1 MITHLRGR
9 LVDKAPT
16 RAVVEAGGVGYELAV
31 SLATYGQLPAVGAE
45 VLLLTH
51 HHVREDR
58 QDLFGFV
65 EEAEREMF
73 RLLIGVSGIGPVL
86 AQTVLSGMA
95 VRDLQEAIFYD
106 RVKELTGIKGIG
118 RKTAERMVIELKDR
132 VSLGGAGAS
141 SPGVPSSPRA
151 VEEAV
156 LALSALG
163 IASLAA
169 RQAVQ
174 RVVEKEGAELSVQQ
188 LIKRALQER

>member
-1 MITHLRGR
+1 MITHVRGK
-9 LVDKAPT
+9 LEHKAPT
-16 RAVVEAGGVGYELAV
+16 RVVVEVGGIGYELAIY
-31 SLATYGQLPAVGAE
+31 LATFGQLPEAGAE
-45 VLLLTH
+45 VQLLTH
-51 HHVREDR
+51 HHIREDR
-58 QDLFGFV
+58 QDLFGF
-65 EEAEREMF
+65 ADERERELF

-95 VRDLQEAIFYD
+95 VRDLQEAIFYE

-118 RKTAERMVIELKDR
+118 KKTAERMIIELKDK
-132 VSLGGAGAS
+132 VELGSGAAAAAGA
-141 SPGVPSSPRA
+141 PGASRA

-174 RVVEKEGAELSVQQ
+174 RVVEKEGTELTTQQ

>member
-1 MITHLRGR
+1 MITYVRGR
-9 LVDKAPT
+9 LVQKAPT
-16 RAVVEAGGVGYELAV
+16 RAVVEVGGIGYELAI
-31 SLATYGQLPAVGAE
+31 SLATYGQLPETEAE

-95 VRDLQEAIFYD
+95 VRDLQETIFHE
-106 RVKELTGIKGIG
+106 RVRELTGIKGIG
-118 RKTAERMVIELKDR
+118 KKTAERMIIELKDK
-132 VSLGGAGAS
+132 VQPGGAAPAPGA
-141 SPGVPSSPRA
+141 PATPRA

-156 LALSALG
+156 LALTALG

-188 LIKRALQER
+188 LIRRALQER

>member
-1 MITHLRGR
+1 MITYVRGQ
-9 LVDKAPT
+9 LVEKAPT
-16 RAVVEAGGVGYELAV
+16 RAVVEAGGIGYELAI
-31 SLATYGQLPAVGAE
+31 SLATYGQLPALGAQ
-45 VLLLTH
+45 VQLLTH

-58 QDLFGFV
+58 QDLFGFA

-73 RLLIGVSGIGPVL
+73 RMLIGVSGIGPVL

-95 VRDLQEAIFYD
+95 VRDLQEAIFHE
-106 RVKELTGIKGIG
+106 RVRELTGIKGIG
-118 RKTAERMVIELKDR
+118 KKTAERVIIELKDR
-132 VSLGGAGAS
+132 VQLGAAVS
-141 SPGVPSSPRA
+141 APGVAAPPRA
-151 VEEAV
+151 IEEAV

-174 RVVEKEGAELSVQQ
+174 RVVEKEGTELSVQQ

>member
-1 MITHLRGR
+1 LTH
-9 LVDKAPT
+9 KAPT
-16 RAVVEAGGVGYELAV
+16 RVVVEVGGIGYELAI
-31 SLATYGQLPAVGAE
+31 SLATYGQLPETGVE

-73 RLLIGVSGIGPVL
+73 RLLIGVSGIGPIL

-95 VRDLQEAIFYD
+95 VRDLQEAILYD

-132 VSLGGAGAS
+132 VEMGSAPAAVPGAPGA
-141 SPGVPSSPRA
+141 PRA
-151 VEEAV
+151 VDEAV

-163 IASLAA
+163 VSSLAA

-174 RVVEKEGAELSVQQ
+174 RVVEREGAALSVQQ

>member
-1 MITHLRGR
+1 MITYVRGR
-9 LVDKAPT
+9 LVQKAPT
-16 RAVVEAGGVGYELAV
+16 RAVVEAGGIGYEVAI
-31 SLATYGQLPAVGAE
+31 SLATYGQLPETGAE

-73 RLLIGVSGIGPVL
+73 RLLIGVSGIGPIL

-95 VRDLQEAIFYD
+95 VRDLQEAIFHE
-106 RVKELTGIKGIG
+106 RVRELTGIKGIG
-118 RKTAERMVIELKDR
+118 RKTAERMIIELKDK
-132 VSLGGAGAS
+132 VQPGGAAAAPGA
-141 SPGVPSSPRA
+141 PAPPRA

-156 LALSALG
+156 LALTALG

-174 RVVEKEGAELSVQQ
+174 RVIEKEGTELSVQQ

>member
-1 MITHLRGR
+1 MITYVRGR
-9 LVDKAPT
+9 LVHKAPT
-16 RAVVEAGGVGYELAV
+16 RAVVEAGGIGYELAI
-31 SLATYGQLPAVGAE
+31 SLATYGQLPESGAE

-95 VRDLQEAIFYD
+95 VSDLQEAIFHE
-106 RVKELTGIKGIG
+106 RVRELTGIKGIG
-118 RKTAERMVIELKDR
+118 KKTAERMIIELKDK
-132 VSLGGAGAS
+132 VQPGAMAAAPGA
-141 SPGVPSSPRA
+141 PAAPRA

-156 LALSALG
+156 LALTALG

-174 RVVEKEGAELSVQQ
+174 RVVEKAGTELSVPQ

>member
-1 MITHLRGR
+1 MITHVRGR

-16 RAVVEAGGVGYELAV
+16 RAVVEVGGIGYELAI
-31 SLATYGQLPAVGAE
+31 SLATYGHLPEAGAE
-45 VLLLTH
+45 VQLLTH
-51 HHVREDR
+51 HHIREDR
-58 QDLFGFV
+58 QDLFGFAD
-65 EEAEREMF
+65 EQERELF

-95 VRDLQEAIFYD
+95 VRDLQEAIFYE

-118 RKTAERMVIELKDR
+118 KKTAERMIIELKDR
-132 VSLGGAGAS
+132 VELSRSPAAAAGTPGA
-141 SPGVPSSPRA
+141 PRA

-156 LALSALG
+156 LALTALG

-174 RVVEKEGAELSVQQ
+174 RVVEKEGAELTTQQ

>member
-1 MITHLRGR
+1 MITHVRGR
-9 LVDKAPT
+9 LVHKAPT
-16 RAVVEAGGVGYELAV
+16 RAVVEAGGIGYEVAI
-31 SLATYGQLPAVGAE
+31 SLATFGQLPGTGAE

-51 HHVREDR
+51 HYVREDR

-73 RLLIGVSGIGPVL
+73 RMLIGVAGIGPVL

-95 VRDLQEAIFYD
+95 VGDLQETIFHE
-106 RVKELTGIKGIG
+106 RVRDLTGIKGIG
-118 RKTAERMVIELKDR
+118 KKTAERMIIELKDK
-132 VSLGGAGAS
+132 VQLGGATAVL
-141 SPGVPSSPRA
+141 GVPVAPRA

-163 IASLAA
+163 ITSLAA

-174 RVVEKEGAELSVQQ
+174 RVVEKEGTELSVSQ

>member
-1 MITHLRGR
+1 MITHVRGR
-9 LVDKAPT
+9 LVHKAPT
-16 RAVVEAGGVGYELAV
+16 RAVVEAGGIGYEVAI
-31 SLATYGQLPAVGAE
+31 SLATYGQLPETGAE

-51 HHVREDR
+51 HYVREDR

-73 RLLIGVSGIGPVL
+73 RLLIGVAGIGPVL

-95 VRDLQEAIFYD
+95 VRDL
-106 RVKELTGIKGIG
+106 TGIKGIG
-118 RKTAERMVIELKDR
+118 KKTAERMIIELKDK
-132 VSLGGAGAS
+132 VQLSGATTAGSGA
-141 SPGVPSSPRA
+141 PAPPRA

-156 LALSALG
+156 LALTALG
-163 IASLAA
+163 ITSLAA

-174 RVVEKEGAELSVQQ
+174 RVVEKEGTELSVSQ

>member
-1 MITHLRGR
+1 MITYVRGR
-9 LVDKAPT
+9 LVHKAPT
-16 RAVVEAGGVGYELAV
+16 RAVVEAGGIGYELAI
-31 SLATYGQLPAVGAE
+31 SLATYGQLPESGAE

-95 VRDLQEAIFYD
+95 VSDLQEAIFHE
-106 RVKELTGIKGIG
+106 RVRELTGIKGIG
-118 RKTAERMVIELKDR
+118 KKTAERMIIELKDK
-132 VSLGGAGAS
+132 VQPGAMAAAPGGPAA
-141 SPGVPSSPRA
+141 PRA

-156 LALSALG
+156 LALTALG

-174 RVVEKEGAELSVQQ
+174 RVVEKAGTELSVPQ

>member
-1 MITHLRGR
+1 MITHVRGR
-9 LVDKAPT
+9 LVYKAPT
-16 RAVVEAGGVGYELAV
+16 RAVVEVGGLGYELAI
-31 SLATYGQLPAVGAE
+31 SLATYGQLPETGAE

-58 QDLFGFV
+58 QDLFGFA

-73 RLLIGVSGIGPVL
+73 RLLIGVSGIGPIL

-95 VRDLQEAIFYD
+95 VGDLQETIFRE
-106 RVKELTGIKGIG
+106 RVREL
-118 RKTAERMVIELKDR
+118 TAERMIIELKDK
-132 VSLGGAGAS
+132 VQPGAVAVASGAPVAS
-141 SPGVPSSPRA
+141 RA

-156 LALSALG
+156 LALTALG

-174 RVVEKEGAELSVQQ
+174 RVVEKEGTELSVQQ

>member
-16 RAVVEAGGVGYELAV
+16 RAVVEVGGIGYEVAV
-31 SLATYGQLPAVGAE
+31 SLATYGQLPVVGAE

-141 SPGVPSSPRA
+141 SPGAPSSPRA

-156 LALSALG
+156 RALSALG

-174 RVVEKEGAELSVQQ
+174 RVVEKDGAELSLQQ

>member
-1 MITHLRGR
+1 MITHVRGT
-9 LVDKAPT
+9 LVHKAPT
-16 RAVVEAGGVGYELAV
+16 RAVVEAAGIGYELAI
-31 SLATYGQLPAVGAE
+31 SLATYGQLPAAGAE

-58 QDLFGFV
+58 QDLFGFAD
-65 EEAEREMF
+65 EAEREMF

-95 VRDLQEAIFYD
+95 VRDLQETIFHE
-106 RVKELTGIKGIG
+106 RVRELTGIKGIG
-118 RKTAERMVIELKDR
+118 KKTAERMIIELKDK
-132 VSLGGAGAS
+132 VQLGGAAVAPGA
-141 SPGVPSSPRA
+141 PAPPRT

-156 LALSALG
+156 LALTALG
-163 IASLAA
+163 ITSLAA

-174 RVVEKEGAELSVQQ
+174 RVVEKEGTELSLPQ

>member
-1 MITHLRGR
+1 MITHVRGR
-9 LVDKAPT
+9 LVYKAPT
-16 RAVVEAGGVGYELAV
+16 RAVVEAGGIGYEVAI
-31 SLATYGQLPAVGAE
+31 SLATFGQLPGTGAE

-51 HHVREDR
+51 HYVREDR

-73 RLLIGVSGIGPVL
+73 RMLIGVAGIGPVL

-95 VRDLQEAIFYD
+95 VGDLQETIFHE
-106 RVKELTGIKGIG
+106 RVRDLTGIKGIG
-118 RKTAERMVIELKDR
+118 KKTAERMIIELKDK
-132 VSLGGAGAS
+132 VQLGGATAVL
-141 SPGVPSSPRA
+141 GVPVAPRA

-163 IASLAA
+163 ITSLAA

-174 RVVEKEGAELSVQQ
+174 RVVEKEGTELSVSQ

>member
-9 LVDKAPT
+9 LVYKAPT
-16 RAVVEAGGVGYELAV
+16 RAVVEVSGIGYELAI
-31 SLATYGQLPAVGAE
+31 SLATYGQLPETGAE
-45 VLLLTH
+45 VLVLTH

-73 RLLIGVSGIGPVL
+73 RLLIGISGIGPVL

-95 VRDLQEAIFYD
+95 VGDLQQTIFHE
-106 RVKELTGIKGIG
+106 RVRELTGIKGIG
-118 RKTAERMVIELKDR
+118 KKTAERMIIELKDK
-132 VSLGGAGAS
+132 VQLSGATAATPGA
-141 SPGVPSSPRA
+141 PAAPRA

-156 LALSALG
+156 LALTALG

-174 RVVEKEGAELSVQQ
+174 RVVEKEGTELSVPQ

>member
-9 LVDKAPT
+9 LVHKAPT
-16 RAVVEAGGVGYELAV
+16 RAVVEAGGIGYEVAI
-31 SLATYGQLPAVGAE
+31 SLATYGQLPESGAE

-73 RLLIGVSGIGPVL
+73 RMLIGISGIGPVL

-95 VRDLQEAIFYD
+95 VRDLQEAIFHE
-106 RVKELTGIKGIG
+106 RVRELTGIKGIG
-118 RKTAERMVIELKDR
+118 KKTAERMIIELKDK
-132 VSLGGAGAS
+132 VELGAS
-141 SPGVPSSPRA
+141 AAAPGAPAAPRA

-156 LALSALG
+156 LALTALG

-174 RVVEKEGAELSVQQ
+174 RVIEKEGAELSVQQ

>member
-1 MITHLRGR
+1 MITHVRGR

-16 RAVVEAGGVGYELAV
+16 RAVVEVGGIGYELAI
-31 SLATYGQLPAVGAE
+31 SLATYGHLPEAGAE
-45 VLLLTH
+45 VQLLTH
-51 HHVREDR
+51 HHIREDR
-58 QDLFGFV
+58 QDLFGFAD
-65 EEAEREMF
+65 EQERELF

-95 VRDLQEAIFYD
+95 VRDLQEAIFYE

-118 RKTAERMVIELKDR
+118 KKTAERMIIELKDKVELSR
-132 VSLGGAGAS
+132 SPAAAAGTPGA
-141 SPGVPSSPRA
+141 PRA

-156 LALSALG
+156 LALTALG

-174 RVVEKEGAELSVQQ
+174 RVVEKEGAELTTQQ